1 VLRRPRRIATQ
12 QVVHSRC
19 ETQYK
24 ERMTTPS
31 STLVAIFEAER
42 ALRTEER
49 TLLAAEPSALR
60 ALLSAAVA
68 QAKALEDRAEA
79 TLRLERLADLCAQV
93 EGPEM
98 VDALVAILDDEA
110 PSVRVQAAE
119 ALVDVGFER
128 YAELARGIE
137 RAIADGA
144 RSTALQEL
152 PWVLVEIAEPSA
164 RQLIA
169 RLLKQ
174 DDVEVVASAVE
185 ALAELGDPAAIAD
198 LEALRDDERPV
209 ALEDEDDEAEE
220 ATLGDL
226 VEESIAALQGDDN

>member
-1 VLRRPRRIATQ
+1 LDG
-12 QVVHSRC
+12 
-19 ETQYK
+19 ETLYK
-24 ERMTTPS
+24 GRMPTPKTT
-31 STLVAIFEAER
+31 LAAIFDAERTLRAEER
-42 ALRTEER
+42 ALLET
-49 TLLAAEPSALR
+49 APAELR
-60 ALLSAAVA
+60 ALLGAAVEE
-68 QAKALEDRAEA
+68 AKGLADRRES

-98 VDALVAILDDEA
+98 VDALIAILDEDA

-137 RAIADGA
+137 RAIADGR

-152 PWVLVEIAEPSA
+152 PWALVEIAEPSA
-164 RQLIA
+164 RPLIA
-169 RLLKQ
+169 RLLTN

-198 LEALRDDERPV
+198 LEPLRDDERPI
-209 ALEDEDDEAEE
+209 EFDDDESDEAM

-226 VEESIAALQGDDN
+226 VEESIAALQGDQD

>member
-1 VLRRPRRIATQ
+1 
-12 QVVHSRC
+12 
-19 ETQYK
+19 
-24 ERMTTPS
+24 MTTPS
-31 STLVAIFEAER
+31 STLVAIFDAER
-42 ALRTEER
+42 ALRSEEHV
-49 TLLAAEPSALR
+49 LLATEPSALR

-68 QAKALEDRAEA
+68 EAKALEDRREA
-79 TLRLERLADLCAQV
+79 VLRLERLADLCAQV

-98 VDALVAILDDEA
+98 VDALITILDHDT
-110 PSVRVQAAE
+110 PSVRVSAAE

-128 YAELARGIE
+128 YAELARGFE

-169 RLLKQ
+169 RLLTQ
-174 DDVEVVASAVE
+174 EDVEVVASAVE

-209 ALEDEDDEAEE
+209 SIDDEDDEAE

-226 VEESIAALQGDDN
+226 VEESIAALQGEDE